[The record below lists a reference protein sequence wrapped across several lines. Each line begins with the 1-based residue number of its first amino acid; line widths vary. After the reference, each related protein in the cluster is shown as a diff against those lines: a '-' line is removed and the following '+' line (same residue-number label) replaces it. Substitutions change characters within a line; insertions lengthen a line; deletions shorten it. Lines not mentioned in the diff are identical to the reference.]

1 MPTVQEQID
10 DIMRREG
17 PLNDIKEDKG
27 GATNLGI
34 SLRYLKGVGLLR
46 GDLDHDGDIDKDD
59 IRLVSPPV
67 AAQLYLE
74 DFFLGPRINRLPE
87 LLHPLMFDM
96 AVNHG
101 PPRAIIMLQK
111 TLRGLPGRFV
121 FASGKTPFIIADGVV
136 GPQTR
141 VAAELAIKNHGFRT
155 VQNALVDTRIAFYN
169 AIVREDP
176 TQYKFIDGWLNRA
189 EEFRF

>member
-10 DIMRREG
+10 DIIRREG
-17 PLNDIKEDKG
+17 GFNDHKEDKG

-101 PPRAIIMLQK
+101 PPRALILLQK
-111 TLRGLPGRFV
+111 TLRKLLGRFMV
-121 FASGKTPFIIADGVV
+121 ADGVI

-141 VAAELAIKNHGFRT
+141 IAAEEALTKLGFRT